1 MFPPDA
7 RLIRL
12 PVLILATLTV
22 LLYFVL
28 SRMTIGD
35 MGALIAI
42 TTVLNSGIDAVQHF
56 LTAGALLL
64 FLTFHR
70 RGDAWMLK
78 AACFLCGLGQ
88 PREGMCRFGRTR

>member
-1 MFPPDA
+1 MNSPAGAALGHADRAAIFPY
-7 RLIRL
+7 
-12 PVLILATLTV
+12 LAGRP
-22 LLYFVL
+22 
-28 SRMTIGD
+28 SGIWA
-35 MGALIAI
+35 ALIAI

-88 PREGMCRFGRTR
+88 PREGMCRIGRTR